1 MFRVFKQFTT
11 ATIILASYLKSTMFK
26 MIINNNNNHNHNH
39 IIIIIITIKNN
50 NIVVEDLGTISEGLN
65 RNVIGSAKI
74 LRALEI

>member
-26 MIINNNNNHNHNH
+26 MIINNNHNHNH
-39 IIIIIITIKNN
+39 IIIVITINNN
-50 NIVVEDLGTISEGLN
+50 NIVEEDLGTISEGLN

>member
-11 ATIILASYLKSTMFK
+11 ATITLASYLKSTMFK
-26 MIINNNNNHNHNH
+26 MIINNHNNHNHNH
-39 IIIIIITIKNN
+39 IIIIITINNN

>member
-39 IIIIIITIKNN
+39 IIIIITINNN
-50 NIVVEDLGTISEGLN
+50 NIVVEDLGTVSEGLN

>member
-26 MIINNNNNHNHNH
+26 MIINNHNNHNHNH
-39 IIIIIITIKNN
+39 IIIIIITINNN

>member
-39 IIIIIITIKNN
+39 IIIIITINNN

-65 RNVIGSAKI
+65 RNVIGSVKI

>member
-39 IIIIIITIKNN
+39 IIIIITINN
-50 NIVVEDLGTISEGLN
+50 NIVVEDLGTISEVLN

>member
-26 MIINNNNNHNHNH
+26 MIINNNHNHNH
-39 IIIIIITIKNN
+39 IIIVITINNN

-74 LRALEI
+74 LMALEI

>member
-39 IIIIIITIKNN
+39 IIIIITINNN
-50 NIVVEDLGTISEGLN
+50 NIVVEDLGSISEGLN

>member
-39 IIIIIITIKNN
+39 IIIIITIKNN
-50 NIVVEDLGTISEGLN
+50 NIVVEDLGTISEVLN

>member
-39 IIIIIITIKNN
+39 IIIIITINN

-74 LRALEI
+74 LRALQI

>member
-11 ATIILASYLKSTMFK
+11 ATVILASYLKSTMFK

-39 IIIIIITIKNN
+39 IIIIITINNN

>member
-26 MIINNNNNHNHNH
+26 MIINNNHNHNH
-39 IIIIIITIKNN
+39 IIIVITINNN

>member
-26 MIINNNNNHNHNH
+26 MIINNNHNHNHNH
-39 IIIIIITIKNN
+39 IIIIIITINNN

>member
-39 IIIIIITIKNN
+39 IIIIITINNN

>member
-39 IIIIIITIKNN
+39 IIIIITINN
-50 NIVVEDLGTISEGLN
+50 NIVVEDLGTISEVLN

-74 LRALEI
+74 LRALQI

>member
-11 ATIILASYLKSTMFK
+11 AAIILASYLKSTMFK

-39 IIIIIITIKNN
+39 IIIIITINNN
-50 NIVVEDLGTISEGLN
+50 NIVMEDLGTISEGLN

>member
-1 MFRVFKQFTT
+1 MFRVFKQFTK

-39 IIIIIITIKNN
+39 IIIIITINNN

-65 RNVIGSAKI
+65 GNVIGTAKI

>member
-26 MIINNNNNHNHNH
+26 MIINNNHNHNHNH
-39 IIIIIITIKNN
+39 IIIIITINNN

>member
-39 IIIIIITIKNN
+39 IIIIITINN

>member
-39 IIIIIITIKNN
+39 IIIIIITINNN

>member
-26 MIINNNNNHNHNH
+26 MIINNNHNHNH
-39 IIIIIITIKNN
+39 IIIVITINNN
-50 NIVVEDLGTISEGLN
+50 NIVVEDLGTISEVLN